1 MSAILKPHGPIPV
14 TLEGQGGREQ
24 QGHLARSGGG
34 DVLPPVHRVAFR
46 RRAPAGKSASSS
58 RSKTMAS
65 RRSRTA
71 SRPRTLV
78 TSSMPQAS
86 GPWRPRALRP
96 LCLAAVAGASAT
108 APGAGPVALSS
119 LLWEGDSM
127 NGALR
132 RILISAPAID
142 FRTFIGL
149 SHKVLGRSPA
159 APSDACRRELSDAE
173 RFLSCL
179 AAMRDERAPV
189 GLSPHLLQHVSFS
202 AFIGADER
210 DMLEILQLC
219 AGMPFVAVETI
230 VRGVQ
235 AAVVTGTLDQWKD
248 AVVSGCSKAS
258 TLRPALLQQAARPV
272 HCRRPECLGRLH
284 APQHTGPDFFVLE
297 DKQRPVSV
305 QFRPWLA
312 IY

>member
-1 MSAILKPHGPIPV
+1 MNPTPYLI
-14 TLEGQGGREQ
+14 Q
-24 QGHLARSGGG
+24 
-34 DVLPPVHRVAFR
+34 
-46 RRAPAGKSASSS
+46 APS
-58 RSKTMAS
+58 
-65 RRSRTA
+65 
-71 SRPRTLV
+71 
-78 TSSMPQAS
+78 
-86 GPWRPRALRP
+86 
-96 LCLAAVAGASAT
+96 
-108 APGAGPVALSS
+108 
-119 LLWEGDSM
+119 
-127 NGALR
+127 
-132 RILISAPAID
+132 ID

-189 GLSPHLLQHVSFS
+189 GLSPHLLKHVSFS

-235 AAVVTGTLDQWKD
+235 AAVVTGTLSQWRD
-248 AVVSGCSKAS
+248 AVVSGCSKGVAYAGA
-258 TLRPALLQQAARPV
+258 ALLQQVARPV

-284 APQHTGPDFFVLE
+284 APQHAGPDFLAPGR
-297 DKQRPVSV
+297 QTRPLTV